1 MSERSTPPTTSIS
14 DAERAADDGF
24 PHLPLLEEWLP
35 ERAADDGSPHLPLL
49 EEWLPKPLAP
59 TDPERAEEP
68 LREERQDEQASVK
81 SR

>member
-1 MSERSTPPTTSIS
+1 VAEPVNPLGMSERPIPPATPIS

-35 ERAADDGSPHLPLL
+35 
-49 EEWLPKPLAP
+49 KPLTP
-59 TDPERAEEP
+59 TDPERSEEP
-68 LREERQDEQASVK
+68 LREERQDEQTSVK